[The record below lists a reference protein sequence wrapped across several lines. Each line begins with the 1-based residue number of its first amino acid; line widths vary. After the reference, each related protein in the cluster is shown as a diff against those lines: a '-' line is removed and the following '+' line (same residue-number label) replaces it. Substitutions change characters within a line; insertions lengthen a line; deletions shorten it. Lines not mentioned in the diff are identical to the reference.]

1 MSTLK
6 QPIVE
11 KLNIQEIYSTST
23 FIIYIKEEKTFNSEE
38 TFNVVKEKTMKLQI
52 SFDFIDL
59 EKAIQIAK
67 EVEPFAD
74 ILEIG
79 SPLIYMHGINA
90 IKTFKQ
96 NFPNKE
102 IFADIK
108 LVDRVE
114 PTIKE
119 YCKAGTTCISILAGT
134 TNNVIQNATKVAHEN
149 KCQIALD
156 LIGSDSMGQSAMDS
170 QALDID
176 KIIFHS
182 PHESRSLETL
192 LEKWENVKGN
202 TKTPIF
208 IAGIIKKDNIE
219 KVLALK
225 PYGIVVGSAITQSEN
240 PAKEA
245 EYFKSLL

>member
-1 MSTLK
+1 M
-6 QPIVE
+6 I
-11 KLNIQEIYSTST
+11 NIK
-23 FIIYIKEEKTFNSEE
+23 KENI
-38 TFNVVKEKTMKLQI
+38 MKVQI

-59 EKAIQIAK
+59 DKAIKIAK

-74 ILEIG
+74 ILEVG
-79 SPLIYMHGINA
+79 SPLIYFHGINA
-90 IKTFKQ
+90 IKTFKK

-102 IFADIK
+102 IFADVK

-114 PTIKE
+114 ATIKE
-119 YCKAGTTCISILAGT
+119 FCKAGANSISVLAGT
-134 TNNVIQNATKVAHEN
+134 TNNVIQNATKIAHEN

-156 LIGSDSMGQSAMDS
+156 LVDSKSVGQSAMDS

-176 KIIFHS
+176 KIIFQN
-182 PHESRSLETL
+182 PHESRNLETL
-192 LEKWENVKGN
+192 LENWENVKGN

-225 PYGIVVGSAITQSEN
+225 PYGIVVGSVITESEN

-245 EYFKSLL
+245 EYFKSL